1 MMRAKDSLEEDHNKL
16 KGEMSKTLKKLSE
29 LKLFEVRLFCVL
41 HPCIRTLI
49 IVYGSTMCVL
59 VSPCGP
65 DVSSHHR
72 VVAFFLSARMLRPK

>member
-1 MMRAKDSLEEDHNKL
+1 MRAKDSLEEDHNKL

-29 LKLFEVRLFCVL
+29 LKLFEVRLFCVM